1 MQSRKEVAVT
11 MPASADPT
19 AAKVEPKSSVEA
31 RQAQLAAAVATLRRR
46 AAIGTDRALLL
57 AGAVLIP
64 LGVVVILIGWF
75 GAAHDY
81 HLYSQMSYLISGGIL
96 GLGLIVAGGF
106 CYFGYWLTRQV
117 VEARAQAERLAD
129 GLARIERLLAAG
141 GEVGR
146 GPARLDVAEERV
158 TRRASAPSGGG
169 VPGVPSPNGMLVATI
184 TGTMLH
190 RPDCQVVAGKR
201 KSELRA
207 VSADDPKFKPC
218 KICDPLETPVA

>member
-1 MQSRKEVAVT
+1 MQPRKEVRVT
-11 MPASADPT
+11 DLTT
-19 AAKVEPKSSVEA
+19 ANVEPKSSMEA

-46 AAIGTDRALLL
+46 AAIGTDRVLLL

-96 GLGLIVAGGF
+96 GLGLIVVGGF

-117 VEARAQAERLAD
+117 VEGRAQAERLAD

-141 GEVGR
+141 GDVGR
-146 GPARLDVAEERV
+146 GPARLDIADDRV
-158 TRRASAPSGGG
+158 VPRSGAPG

-190 RPDCQVVAGKR
+190 RPDCQVVAGKK